1 VASAFDEYVLLPLAT
16 FLFNTLST
24 VLVDLA
30 VVAAG
35 FVVVAPPSLLP
46 VVLVVVTVGDVD
58 FVAGLPRVL
67 PVVLVVV
74 TVFFRGCC
82 FLKPIVL
89 PDDRDDD
96 DRDDDDRDDDDF
108 ATASVKLTVVNVNI
122 IKKVKYV
129 IDLNII
135 NPFLNRC

>member
-1 VASAFDEYVLLPLAT
+1 MASAFDEYVLLPLAT

-46 VVLVVVTVGDVD
+46 VVLVVVTVGYVD

-89 PDDRDDD
+89 PD